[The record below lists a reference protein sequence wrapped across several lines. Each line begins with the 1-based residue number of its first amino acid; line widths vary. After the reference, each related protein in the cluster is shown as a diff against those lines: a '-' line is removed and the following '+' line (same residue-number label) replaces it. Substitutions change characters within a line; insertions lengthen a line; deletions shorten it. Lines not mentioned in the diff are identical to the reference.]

1 RSVPAQQRRRE
12 PELRHRRERP
22 RRRRAVRRRFGGRL
36 HRADDLALGLA
47 VSFDPTLPT
56 TLDRIRLIVGDTS
69 NDETVEVFPDSVYLA
84 EIDNYTN
91 WKLAAAAMA
100 EAVAVRIEQDP
111 SSVAFPQDISVG
123 WADRTRQLRATAV
136 RLRQEAAAED

>member
-1 RSVPAQQRRRE
+1 M
-12 PELRHRRERP
+12 
-22 RRRRAVRRRFGGRL
+22 
-36 HRADDLALGLA
+36 
-47 VSFDPTLPT
+47 SFDPTLPT

-111 SSVAFPQDISVG
+111 NSVSFPSDMSVG

-136 RLRQEAAAED
+136 RLRQEAAAEDAAGANGVRSVQLQRSGLERSSEYRADYRRLRR